1 MEPPP
6 KFLKGYF
13 GKPFK
18 IKNRVRESIVRGEDV
33 RHPTSPFK
41 RSVTLSYLFK
51 NKYDLNFNFI
61 LNYQEKL
68 IYTNK
73 NKNKTKKS
81 IYTNKNKNKQ
91 KKIFFYIFGLDLGF
105 DLGPTYP

>member
-1 MEPPP
+1 M
-6 KFLKGYF
+6 
-13 GKPFK
+13 GKVLGTPQHPFK
-18 IKNRVRESIVRGEDV
+18 K
-33 RHPTSPFK
+33 T
-41 RSVTLSYLFK
+41 VTLSYLFK

-73 NKNKTKKS
+73 NKNKQNKKRK
-81 IYTNKNKNKQ
+81 KN
-91 KKIFFYIFGLDLGF
+91 IFYFFGLDLGF

>member
-1 MEPPP
+1 M
-6 KFLKGYF
+6 
-13 GKPFK
+13 GKVLGTPQ
-18 IKNRVRESIVRGEDV
+18 
-33 RHPTSPFK
+33 HPFK
-41 RSVTLSYLFK
+41 RTVTLSYLFK

-73 NKNKTKKS
+73 NKNKKE
-81 IYTNKNKNKQ
+81 KNN
-91 KKIFFYIFGLDLGF
+91 FYIFGLDLGF

>member
-1 MEPPP
+1 M
-6 KFLKGYF
+6 
-13 GKPFK
+13 GKVLGTPQHPFK
-18 IKNRVRESIVRGEDV
+18 K
-33 RHPTSPFK
+33 T
-41 RSVTLSYLFK
+41 VTLSYLFK

-73 NKNKTKKS
+73 NKNKTKKRK
-81 IYTNKNKNKQ
+81 KNN
-91 KKIFFYIFGLDLGF
+91 FYIFGLDLGF